1 MDRVKEKMITLQI
14 VMPRWLRDELEETAR
29 REMAS
34 ISVVSRQA
42 IVRGLGYSSNPKAA
56 AGYEYA

>member
-1 MDRVKEKMITLQI
+1 
-14 VMPRWLRDELEETAR
+14 
-29 REMAS
+29 MAS